1 MTDFSRVNILGVG
14 VSAVNMDQVVAAMGE
29 WIARR
34 QKTYICLA
42 PAHAI
47 MGCVDDVDLCR
58 VYNRSGLTVPD
69 GMPIAWLLRWRGY
82 SHVERV
88 YGPDLMMAVCKR
100 SVKEGWRHYFY
111 GGAEGVTER
120 LIQKLL
126 LACPGL
132 QIAGWETPP
141 FRVASSQE
149 RQRTIE
155 RVHAARAD
163 ILWIGIGSPR
173 QELWMAQHVRMLDV
187 PVMVGVGAAFDFLSG
202 CKPQAPR
209 WMQRSGLEWLF
220 RLCSEPRR
228 LWRRYLLGYPRFV
241 ALLFFQW
248 TRLKR
253 YPIED

>member
-1 MTDFSRVNILGVG
+1 MADFSRVNILGVG
-14 VSAVNMDQVVAAMGE
+14 VSAVNMDQVISAMEE
-29 WIARR
+29 WIGRR
-34 QKTYICLA
+34 QSAYICLA

-47 MGCVDDVDLCR
+47 MGCVDDASLRR
-58 VYNRSGLTVPD
+58 VYNCSGLTVPD
-69 GMPIAWLLRWRGY
+69 GMPIAWLLRWYGY

-100 SVKEGWRHYFY
+100 SVRDGWRHYFY
-111 GGAEGVTER
+111 GGAEGVAER

-126 LACPGL
+126 LVCPGL
-132 QIAGWETPP
+132 QVAGWETPP
-141 FRVASSQE
+141 FRVASSEE
-149 RQRTIE
+149 RQQTIE
-155 RVHAARAD
+155 RVRAARVD
-163 ILWIGIGSPR
+163 ILWVGIGSPR
-173 QELWMAQHVRMLDV
+173 QERWMAEHVHLLDV
-187 PVMVGVGAAFDFLSG
+187 PVLVGVGAAFDFLSG

-241 ALLFFQW
+241 ALLFLQW